1 MSTPAT
7 VPITPEER
15 WGELGLYGA
24 RGMTGGE
31 ALARTLDHAAS
42 RSIPPV
48 TTSLGLTIRLRY
60 LTWGS
65 RGDHWLRA
73 AGISVTGRTINRW
86 TSGVQRPR
94 PDNLRLIDRAFWL
107 CRRASLADH
116 YKQRLWD
123 DGRGRRIEIHPVD
136 QKSVPSSR
144 QRELRVRHI
153 NVRHEWQA
161 VVDAWSSNDHST
173 LDELWT
179 WIVDGLGSDHQA
191 YTYVSHLGFG
201 I

>member
-1 MSTPAT
+1 
-7 VPITPEER
+7 
-15 WGELGLYGA
+15 
-24 RGMTGGE
+24 MTGGE

-42 RSIPPV
+42 GSIPPV

-123 DGRGRRIEIHPVD
+123 DGRSRRIEIHPVD
-136 QKSVPSSR
+136 QKSVPSSPAAR
-144 QRELRVRHI
+144 VARAAHQRPPRVAGGRGRLEQQRPQH
-153 NVRHEWQA
+153 A
-161 VVDAWSSNDHST
+161 
-173 LDELWT
+173 
-179 WIVDGLGSDHQA
+179 G
-191 YTYVSHLGFG
+191 
-201 I
+201 